1 MSTNQSSINP
11 QNAAVNRP
19 MPRTAL
25 KKTAETPSVLP
36 GGGSGSQGSLRWT
49 QNGRLVKIL
58 TPLPD
63 PNALIIRELQGQE
76 AISRLFEYHLEMYSE
91 SPNLDLH
98 VLINQG
104 VTIRIRLFDDDDDH
118 GRPHDRYINGIVSEF
133 AQHNTTPR
141 FTHYRATV
149 RPRFWT
155 LTQSTDCRIFQDMA
169 VPDIVEKVL
178 KEHGIS
184 EFEFVL
190 DRKQYNI
197 REYCVQYRES
207 AFNFLSR
214 LMEEEGLF
222 YYFVHTKTS
231 HKLIFGDAPE
241 QFRVCE
247 DQPVAKYHP
256 VNMAAGIM
264 YGSDSYD
271 VVTDLIVEHQ
281 LRPNQYALRD
291 FDFMK
296 ADTIYEAT
304 AKSATAQA
312 ETSGGERSR
321 EIYDY
326 PAEPTGSPEAQ
337 RENFWDMQ
345 KETDRYTKLRKEEGT
360 DSQVHVATGSGNCRG
375 FVTGHFFTLT
385 EHSRKDFNQKYV
397 LTSLETRA
405 YQNDSHNEPGTFL
418 QNTFRVI
425 KSDIP
430 FRPDRLTPIPV
441 VQGSQTA
448 LVVGPPG
455 EEIYTDKYGRIKAQF
470 HWDRYGKH
478 NENSSCWLRVGTLW
492 AGDNWG
498 FIQLPRIGQEVIV
511 DFLEGDPDKPYV
523 VGSFYNSIHMPPY
536 ALDSTS
542 TSSKQGNYK
551 TVSTRKS
558 RSTLN
563 GTPEN
568 YNEIRFE
575 DLKGAEQLFIHA
587 ERDMDV
593 HTKRDRREHILRDQ
607 HLIVERDHIEEIHHN
622 RNSHISQDQTLSV
635 GNTRSATIGSVDVV
649 EAGQEIHLKAG
660 NKIVLEAG
668 SSITLRVGANF
679 INVTST
685 HIFIMAP
692 AGMVRIQHDGGPE
705 SGSGAQSGRKA
716 DVADDGP
723 HFGPKK

>member
-1 MSTNQSSINP
+1 MSTNQPSINP
-11 QNAAVNRP
+11 HNAAINRP
-19 MPRTAL
+19 MPRPAL
-25 KKTAETPSVLP
+25 KKTNEAPSAIP
-36 GGGSGSQGSLRWT
+36 GGGDEGQGPSRWT
-49 QNGRLVKIL
+49 QNGRLVKVI

-63 PNALIIRELQGQE
+63 PNALIVRELQGQE

-91 SPNLDLH
+91 NPSLDLDA
-98 VLINQG
+98 LIHQSL
-104 VTIRIRLFDDDDDH
+104 TIRIRLFDDDDDD
-118 GRPHDRYINGIVSEF
+118 GKPQDRYINGIVSEF
-133 AQHNTTPR
+133 AQHHTTPR
-141 FTHYRATV
+141 FTQYRATV
-149 RPRFWT
+149 RPQFWT
-155 LTQSTDCRIFQDMA
+155 LTQSTDCRIFQDMT

-178 KEHGIS
+178 KEQGIS

-190 DRKQYNI
+190 DRKGYNL

-214 LMEEEGLF
+214 LMEEEGIF
-222 YYFVHTKTS
+222 YYFAHTRTS

-256 VNMAAGIM
+256 VNMATGIM

-271 VVTDLIVEHQ
+271 VVTDLIVERQ

-296 ADTIYEAT
+296 ADKMYEAT
-304 AKSATAQA
+304 AKSVAAQA
-312 ETSGGERSR
+312 EISGGGQSR

-345 KETDRYTKLRKEEGT
+345 KETDRYAKLRKEEGT
-360 DSQVHVATGSGNCRG
+360 DSQVHFATGSGNCRG
-375 FVTGHFFTLT
+375 FVTGHLFTLT
-385 EHSRKDFNQKYV
+385 GHSRKDFNQNYV

-405 YQNDSHNEPGTFL
+405 YQSDSHNEPGTFL

-441 VQGSQTA
+441 VSGSQTA

-455 EEIYTDKYGRIKAQF
+455 EDIYTDKYGRIKAQF
-470 HWDRYGKH
+470 HWDRYGKY

-498 FIQLPRIGQEVIV
+498 FIQLPRIGQEIIV

-523 VGSFYNSIHMPPY
+523 VGSFYNSTHMPPY

-575 DLKGAEQLFIHA
+575 DLNGAEQLFMHA

-593 HTKRDRREHILRDQ
+593 HVKRDRREHTLRDQ

-622 RNSHISQDQTLSV
+622 RNSHISENQTLSV
-635 GNTRSATIGSVDVV
+635 GNTRSATIGQVDVV